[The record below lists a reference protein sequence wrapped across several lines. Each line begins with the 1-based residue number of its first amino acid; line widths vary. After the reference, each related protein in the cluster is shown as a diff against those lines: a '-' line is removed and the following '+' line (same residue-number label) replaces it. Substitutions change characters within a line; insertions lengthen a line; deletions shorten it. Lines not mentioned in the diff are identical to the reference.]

1 MDEKISDA
9 LWWRAEAEG
18 SEWNSGEGWGLVA
31 EPAE

>member
-9 LWWRAEAEG
+9 LGWKTKPEG
-18 SEWNSGEGWGLVA
+18 SEWYSGEGWGLVA